1 MNTLTVELQMPQD
14 VISLLNVAQAD
25 LPQRLK
31 QLITLELYREGYI
44 SAGKGAEIIGVSKIE
59 FIQFLAGNG
68 INYLDQTPPEL
79 LADVVATEQLLSQK
93 VSY

>member
-14 VISLLNVAQAD
+14 VISLLDVAQAD

-59 FIQFLAGNG
+59 FIQFLAENG
-68 INYLDQTPPEL
+68 IHYLDQTAQEL
-79 LADVVATEQLLSQK
+79 LADVVATEKLLKQK
-93 VSY
+93 MS